1 MNMIKFIKAFFG
13 KRESK
18 FEHPL
23 DAVTIPNVPV
33 PADTPPIVETVIETP
48 AAPAQKKKRNYTKK
62 TK

>member
-1 MNMIKFIKAFFG
+1 MIKFIKSFFT

-23 DAVTIPNVPV
+23 DAVT
-33 PADTPPIVETVIETP
+33 TPKVEEEVIAPVIETP
-48 AAPAQKKKRNYTKK
+48 VTETPQKKKRNYNKK

>member
-1 MNMIKFIKAFFG
+1 MIKFIKSFFG

-23 DAVTIPNVPV
+23 DAVTTPNV
-33 PADTPPIVETVIETP
+33 AKIETPPIVETVVETP
-48 AAPAQKKKRNYTKK
+48 AAPKQKKKRQYNKK

>member
-1 MNMIKFIKAFFG
+1 MIKFIKSFFT

-23 DAVTIPNVPV
+23 DAVTTPKVEEVIAPV
-33 PADTPPIVETVIETP
+33 VETPVTETP
-48 AAPAQKKKRNYTKK
+48 QKKKRNYNKK

>member
-1 MNMIKFIKAFFG
+1 MIKFIKSFFT

-23 DAVTIPNVPV
+23 DAVTTPNVHV
-33 PADTPPIVETVIETP
+33 DTPPVVETP
-48 AAPAQKKKRNYTKK
+48 AAPAQKKKRNYNKK

>member
-1 MNMIKFIKAFFG
+1 MIKFIKAFFG

-23 DAVTIPNVPV
+23 DAVTTPNVPV
-33 PADTPPIVETVIETP
+33 VETPVVESVVETP
-48 AAPAQKKKRNYTKK
+48 AKPVQKKKRQYTKK

>member
-1 MNMIKFIKAFFG
+1 MIKFIKFFFG

-23 DAVTIPNVPV
+23 DAVTTPNVSKIE
-33 PADTPPIVETVIETP
+33 TPPIVEAVVETP
-48 AAPAQKKKRNYTKK
+48 AAPKQKKKRQYNKK